1 MHPIG
6 GSSQGV
12 SQTRILGFVQQ
23 QKQGVLETLASGLR
37 INRASDDPAG
47 LVSSEQLRAM
57 LAELEAESSAL
68 ERARGSAV
76 VADRSLGEIAD
87 LLTEAE
93 ALAVAN
99 ANTGGLSE
107 AEREANQMELNSI
120 LSSVDRV
127 ASSSGFRDTQLLRG
141 GISLSINGASLSLP
155 SAGVTDLGSTEIDG
169 ETYTLADVAAGGA
182 MAIDGPRT
190 DGALEIIR
198 AARQEMIFAQAEVG
212 AFERNAIEPRS
223 AGLSIAIES
232 LAMAESSIRDTD
244 YAKAT
249 AALARLDILETAS
262 LRISSAGARFD
273 PRQLIRLLG

>member
-1 MHPIG
+1 MNPIG
-6 GSSQGV
+6 GSSLGI
-12 SQTRILGFVQQ
+12 SSARILGGIQQ
-23 QKQGVLETLASGLR
+23 QKQGVLETLATGLR

-76 VADRSLGEIAD
+76 VADRALGEIGD
-87 LLTEAE
+87 LLIEAE

-107 AEREANQMELNSI
+107 AEREANQMELNSV
-120 LSSVDRV
+120 LSAVDRV
-127 ASSSGFRDTQLLRG
+127 ASTSGFKDTQLLRG
-141 GISLSINGASLSLP
+141 GISLTISGASLSLP
-155 SAGVTDLGSTEIDG
+155 SAAVTDLGSTEIDG
-169 ETYTLADVAAGGA
+169 ETYTLADVASGGA
-182 MAIDGPRT
+182 LAIDGGRT

-212 AFERNAIEPRS
+212 AFERNAIEPRA
-223 AGLSIAIES
+223 AGLGVAIES
-232 LAMAESSIRDTD
+232 LSSAESSIRDTD
-244 YAKAT
+244 YARAT
-249 AALARLDILETAS
+249 AALARLDILENAS
-262 LRISSAGARFD
+262 LRTTSAGARFD